1 MIFMVA
7 PQLSNS
13 ILVWIFH
20 TDLLFEVFT
29 NFFGY
34 LKEAVTDG
42 SFKIFGNVTSFF
54 EYLKK
59 AVLEVGLFFFQT
71 YIFFK

>member
-42 SFKIFGNVTSFF
+42 SFKIFGNVASFF
-54 EYLKK
+54 EYLNK
-59 AVLEVGLFFFQT
+59 AVLEAG
-71 YIFFK
+71 

>member
-20 TDLLFEVFT
+20 TDLLDLLLVFT

-42 SFKIFGNVTSFF
+42 SFKIFGNVASFF
-54 EYLKK
+54 EYLNK
-59 AVLEVGLFFFQT
+59 AVLEAG
-71 YIFFK
+71 